1 MEVDA
6 TELLGGFPASGMGHT
21 IVCVCGAC
29 VWCVCVVCVHVV
41 LACMRVIGIHGIVS
55 QCQKRPSIVSKET

>member
-1 MEVDA
+1 MDA

-29 VWCVCVVCVHVV
+29 VLCVCVVCVCVCV
-41 LACMRVIGIHGIVS
+41 CVWCVCML
-55 QCQKRPSIVSKET
+55 C